1 MSLFVGSSRDIDVEN
16 GYVDTVGG
24 GEGKLGE

>member
-16 GYVDTVGG
+16 GHMDTVGR
-24 GEGKLGE
+24 GEGKLGK